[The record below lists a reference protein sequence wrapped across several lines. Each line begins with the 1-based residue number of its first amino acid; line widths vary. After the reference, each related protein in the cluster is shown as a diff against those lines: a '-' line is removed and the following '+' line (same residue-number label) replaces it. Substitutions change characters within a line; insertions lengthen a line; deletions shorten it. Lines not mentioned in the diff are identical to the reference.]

1 MSTVVEQSESRTEL
15 ASPLRTSPVPSN
27 QMSDACPSC
36 RNLTWL
42 ETMARR
48 GLHSRLNGITGGTI
62 RVGDTE
68 GYTEFGSSA
77 SGGIDA
83 EWTIKSPE
91 FYRHAATGGSLGV
104 AESYLQGHW
113 ETDDLTALL
122 RLLCRNL
129 NRISGAEQG
138 LASLGKLLARVAH
151 WADRNTRRGS
161 LNNISRHYDLGNEF
175 FQLFLDPTLMYSSA
189 FFETDASTL
198 HDASIAKLDR
208 ICRKL
213 DLQPSDN
220 VLEIGTG
227 WGGFALH
234 SVQNYG
240 CSLTTT
246 TISQE
251 QLSKA
256 TQRVEAAG
264 ISDRVRLLDADY
276 RDLTGQF
283 DKLVS
288 IEMIEAVGAEFL
300 DDYFKQ
306 CGRLLKPGG
315 RFVLQGIVMPEQRYE
330 SYRRSVDFIQKYIF
344 PGGFLPSVS
353 AIQDSV
359 GRTSSLRL
367 ESVEDLSPHYARTLS
382 QWRSRFFERIDDVRA
397 LGFDDRF
404 IRMWEYYF
412 CYCEAAF
419 REQAV
424 GVVQMVWDQPEYAG

>member
-1 MSTVVEQSESRTEL
+1 MSTVAERSELHVES
-15 ASPLRTSPVPSN
+15 ASIQSN
-27 QMSDACPSC
+27 QTSDECPSC
-36 RNLTWL
+36 RNLTGL
-42 ETMARR
+42 EAVARR
-48 GLHSRLNGITGGTI
+48 GLQSRLKGITGSTI
-62 RVGDTE
+62 RIGDVD
-68 GYTEFGSSA
+68 GYTTFGSSSA
-77 SGGIDA
+77 GGKDADRIDA
-83 EWTIKSPE
+83 DWTVLSPE
-91 FYRHAATGGSLGV
+91 FYRHIATGGSLGL

-113 ETDDLTALL
+113 ESEDLTALL
-122 RLLCRNL
+122 RALCRNMS
-129 NRISGAEQG
+129 RISGAEQG
-138 LASLGKLLARVAH
+138 MARVSKLLARAAH
-151 WADRNTRRGS
+151 WADRNSRRVS
-161 LNNISRHYDLGNEF
+161 RNNIARHYDLGNDF
-175 FQLFLDPTLMYSSA
+175 FELFLDPTLMYSSA
-189 FFETDASTL
+189 YFENESSTL

-234 SVQNYG
+234 AVQNYG

-256 TQRVEAAG
+256 RERVEAAE
-264 ISDRVRLLDADY
+264 ISDRVRLLDIDY

-288 IEMIEAVGAEFL
+288 IEMIEAVGARFL
-300 DDYFKQ
+300 GDYFRQ
-306 CGRLLKPGG
+306 CGWLLKPGG

-344 PGGFLPSVS
+344 PGGFLPSVA
-353 AIQDSV
+353 AIQDAV
-359 GRTSSLRL
+359 GQNSTLRL
-367 ESVEDLSPHYARTLS
+367 QSVEDLSPHYARTLEE
-382 QWRSRFFERIDDVRA
+382 WRRRFFDRIDDVRA

-404 IRMWEYYF
+404 IRMWEYYL

-424 GVVQMVWDQPEYAG
+424 GVVQMVWDKPDYAG

>member
-1 MSTVVEQSESRTEL
+1 
-15 ASPLRTSPVPSN
+15 
-27 QMSDACPSC
+27 
-36 RNLTWL
+36 
-42 ETMARR
+42 MAWV
-48 GLHSRLNGITGGTI
+48 S
-62 RVGDTE
+62 
-68 GYTEFGSSA
+68 
-77 SGGIDA
+77 
-83 EWTIKSPE
+83 
-91 FYRHAATGGSLGV
+91 
-104 AESYLQGHW
+104 
-113 ETDDLTALL
+113 
-122 RLLCRNL
+122 
-129 NRISGAEQG
+129 
-138 LASLGKLLARVAH
+138 KLLARAAH
-151 WADRNTRRGS
+151 WADRNSRRGS
-161 LNNISRHYDLGNEF
+161 RHNIARHYDLGNEF
-175 FQLFLDPTLMYSSA
+175 FELFLDPTLMYSSA
-189 FFETDASTL
+189 FFESESSTL

-256 TQRVEAAG
+256 RERVEMAG

-288 IEMIEAVGAEFL
+288 IEMIEAVGARFL
-300 DDYFKQ
+300 GDYFRQ

-315 RFVLQGIVMPEQRYE
+315 RFVLQGIVMPEKRYE

-344 PGGFLPSVS
+344 PGGFLPSVA
-353 AIQDSV
+353 AIQDAV
-359 GRTSSLRL
+359 GQNSTLRL
-367 ESVEDLSPHYARTLS
+367 QSVEDLSPHYARTLEE
-382 QWRSRFFERIDDVRA
+382 WRQRFSDRIDDVRA

-404 IRMWEYYF
+404 IRMWEYYL

-424 GVVQMVWDQPEYAG
+424 GVVQMVWDKPDYGG

>member
-1 MSTVVEQSESRTEL
+1 MSTVVEQPEILIEA
-15 ASPLRTSPVPSN
+15 ASLRSN

-42 ETMARR
+42 EAIARR
-48 GLHSRLNGITGGTI
+48 GLQSRLHGISGGTI
-62 RVGDTE
+62 RIADAE
-68 GYTEFGSSA
+68 GYTELGSSA
-77 SGGIDA
+77 AGGIDA
-83 EWTIKSPE
+83 DWTVLSPE
-91 FYRHAATGGSLGV
+91 FYRHVATSGSLGM

-113 ETDDLTALL
+113 EADDLTALL
-122 RLLCRNL
+122 RVLCRNL
-129 NRISGAEQG
+129 NHVSGAGQG
-138 LASLGKLLARVAH
+138 MASISKLLARVAS

-161 LNNISRHYDLGNEF
+161 RNNIARHYDLGNEF
-175 FQLFLDPTLMYSSA
+175 FELFLDPTLMYSSA
-189 FFETDASTL
+189 FFESEASTL

-256 TQRVEAAG
+256 SERVEAAG

-288 IEMIEAVGAEFL
+288 IEMIEAVGADFL
-300 DDYFKQ
+300 DDYFQQ

-315 RFVLQGIVMPEQRYE
+315 RFILQGIVMPEQRYE

-344 PGGFLPSVS
+344 PGGFLPSVA

-359 GRTSSLRL
+359 GRNSTLRL
-367 ESVEDLSPHYARTLS
+367 ESVEDLSPHYARTLEA
-382 QWRSRFFERIDDVRA
+382 WRHRFFERIDDVRA

-424 GVVQMVWDQPEYAG
+424 GVVQMVWDKPDHSG